1 MPTKSNL
8 FDKQLVY
15 IHLPL
20 NFQQQKWQ
28 MKMATF
34 IQIYMHSPS
43 PQEERTS
50 LINLHIHLWLIDTH
64 LCLAKMPPYTC
75 GPTLFTSFSSRLK
88 NGYRVGYFRHRG
100 RDSLLGMGEET
111 MKELL
116 TLVMAQTATQ
126 SETTTQANVWRNKPL
141 SHSILNLLQYFRL
154 FLYV

>member
-1 MPTKSNL
+1 MANENGHFHT
-8 FDKQLVY
+8 D
-15 IHLPL
+15 IHAFTLSPRGENQSHQSPYSPL
-20 NFQQQKWQ
+20 
-28 MKMATF
+28 A
-34 IQIYMHSPS
+34 Y
-43 PQEERTS
+43 
-50 LINLHIHLWLIDTH
+50 TH
-64 LCLAKMPPYTC
+64 LCSAKMPPYTC